1 MTKVLTLELVLA
13 GVLGGGTS
21 LRGDEA
27 ERRTLYLFFSEK
39 TPSAAATLK
48 AINAFLA
55 KGKEDVALRPAL
67 LVEDWNTFLKVG
79 ETSPLY
85 QVMRELGKTTP
96 VQIFDEEALKLAT
109 AWKVTR
115 LPAMV
120 LVDRGRAHVLQGSAA
135 GLEEI
140 FRCSR

>member
-1 MTKVLTLELVLA
+1 MKKALAGLLMMA

-21 LRGDEA
+21 ARADEA
-27 ERRTLYLFFSEK
+27 ERKTLYFFFSER
-39 TPSAAATLK
+39 TSSAALTLK
-48 AINAFLA
+48 AINVFIA
-55 KGKEDVALRPAL
+55 KGKGDVALRPAL
-67 LVEDWNTFLKVG
+67 LVEDWNAFLKVG

-96 VQIFDEEALKLAT
+96 VQIFDEEALKLAM

>member
-1 MTKVLTLELVLA
+1 MRKGIAGLLMLA
-13 GVLGGGTS
+13 GVLGGGTPAQ
-21 LRGDEA
+21 GNDA
-27 ERRTLYLFFSEK
+27 EHRTLYFFFSEK
-39 TPSAAATLK
+39 TSSAAATLK
-48 AINAFLA
+48 AAIAFLA
-55 KGKEDVALRPAL
+55 KGKEDVVLRPAL

-96 VQIFDEEALKLAT
+96 VQIFDEEALQLAT

-135 GLEEI
+135 GMEEI
-140 FRCSR
+140 FGCPR